1 MELVYPFFICLSE
14 NWFIALIFLLS
25 YRKDFTGFF
34 KLLALTI
41 GLSASL
47 NAFLKEL
54 WQVPLDP
61 SLGKVWWGFPSG
73 HMQNAAIFYLGLA
86 LYARKLWVFIT
97 SIIVLY
103 GISEA
108 FIYYKFHD
116 TSEIIAAIG
125 TALILLT
132 VMNLVYEF
140 NKSAEVLAPIYCIV
154 TVILS
159 SWVIFLNLAKELTY
173 YSWLFIT
180 LAMSLAIA
188 ITTSLFSCYDL
199 HFKDLI
205 LNKKLDILI
214 GLSFCVTAAF
224 IMQAF
229 KLKLLPHTPIL
240 YFFIPFILFFSITC
254 FVPILRFN
262 FFKKRI
268 VNAI

>member
-1 MELVYPFFICLSE
+1 MELVHPFFIRLSE

-41 GLSASL
+41 GLSSSL

-61 SLGKVWWGFPSG
+61 SLGKVWWGFPRG
-73 HMQNAAIFYLGLA
+73 HIQNAAIFYLELA
-86 LYARKLWVFIT
+86 LYARKLWVFIIST
-97 SIIVLY
+97 IILY

-116 TSEIIAAIG
+116 TLEIVAAISI
-125 TALILLT
+125 ALILLT
-132 VMNLVYEF
+132 IINLVYEF
-140 NKSAEVLAPIYCIV
+140 NKSAEVLTLIYGIV

-159 SWVIFLNLAKELTY
+159 SWIFFFNLTKELTH

-188 ITTSLFSCYDL
+188 ITTNLFSYYDL

-205 LNKKLDILI
+205 LNKKLDILV
-214 GLSFCVTAAF
+214 GLSFCVVAAF

-229 KLKLLPHTPIL
+229 KLKLPPHTPIL
-240 YFFIPFILFFSITC
+240 YFFTSFILFFSITYL
-254 FVPILRFN
+254 VPVLRFN
-262 FFKKRI
+262 FFKRRV